1 MCLNISPSSSL
12 FSFPSTSTF
21 LLVLGF
27 SFGISEWVF
36 LRKFLFCSQS
46 GNHPLE
52 DVEKLWDHALEDLAI
67 SGYKP
72 NM

>member
-1 MCLNISPSSSL
+1 
-12 FSFPSTSTF
+12 
-21 LLVLGF
+21 
-27 SFGISEWVF
+27 
-36 LRKFLFCSQS
+36 LFCSQS

>member
-1 MCLNISPSSSL
+1 
-12 FSFPSTSTF
+12 
-21 LLVLGF
+21 LGF
-27 SFGISEWVF
+27 PLASVSEFFSGIFV
-36 LRKFLFCSQS
+36 CSQS

-52 DVEKLWDHALEDLAI
+52 AVEKLWDHALEDLAI